1 MTNLERARL
10 FYILPRITTQDRI
23 DLIAMFHPDVRYIG
37 VDKESARGSDAIERL
52 FQKYEDSG
60 HGVTDVKFDIRHIA
74 ENGDCVLV
82 DMIDSFLIDGKPHS
96 GVWSIVFEFDDE
108 GLITFWQEPATSPSP
123 KAIRTIPP
131 VSRPSL
137 SSGAVLH
144 IGALV

>member
-10 FYILPRITTQDRI
+10 FYILPRITTQDRV

-108 GLITFWQEPATSPSP
+108 GLITFWQEHYNVAAMERAFASDIPVTESDPDNPARI
-123 KAIRTIPP
+123 A
-131 VSRPSL
+131 
-137 SSGAVLH
+137 A
-144 IGALV
+144 